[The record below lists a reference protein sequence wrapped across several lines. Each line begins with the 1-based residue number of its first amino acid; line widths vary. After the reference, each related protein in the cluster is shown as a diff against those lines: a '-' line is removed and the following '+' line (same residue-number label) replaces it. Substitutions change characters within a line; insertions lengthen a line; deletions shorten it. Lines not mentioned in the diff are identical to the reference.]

1 MDNMDR
7 DVTKLW
13 LQVLAGEKHA
23 YRVSNGNIIAD
34 GRLGDYVYNQVCIE
48 NNKVRLYEFIDELDL
63 DKNNLEFYDL
73 LKRKDGSNWTKLHQ
87 KLDFLASM
95 LNAANILEY
104 EENPL
109 DKKNKNPKIKIL
121 SK

>member
-1 MDNMDR
+1 MDNMER

-48 NNKVRLYEFIDELDL
+48 NNKVRLYEFIDFARDIAISSSVPLQE
-63 DKNNLEFYDL
+63 
-73 LKRKDGSNWTKLHQ
+73 
-87 KLDFLASM
+87 
-95 LNAANILEY
+95 NILLWKS
-104 EENPL
+104 PA
-109 DKKNKNPKIKIL
+109 
-121 SK
+121 